1 MAGYI
6 YIFSNISM
14 PEIYKIGFTERKP
27 HERANELS
35 NTSSPTPFK
44 VEYSLL
50 VEEPSLIESEIHQE
64 FIDYRVSENREFFK
78 IDLQYAIRF
87 IETKFNEKTKKIIL
101 LEDQIEALKKE
112 LKINDSSFEYFHEK
126 MEDFNKRTANSYKV
140 LKNGFPKLL
149 SKFHEYNIEQLAY
162 IQTVFNIILDG
173 DISSAKMI

>member
-50 VEEPSLIESEIHQE
+50 VEEPSLIESEIHQA

-87 IETKFNEKTKKIIL
+87 IETKFNEKSKKINL
-101 LEDQIEALKKE
+101 LEDQIETLKKE
-112 LKINDSSFEYFHEK
+112 LKIKESSFEYFKKEMK
-126 MEDFNKRTANSYKV
+126 GFSERTLASYMV
-140 LKNGFPKLL
+140 LKNGFPKII
-149 SKFHEYNIEQLAY
+149 IE
-162 IQTVFNIILDG
+162 I
-173 DISSAKMI
+173 